1 MKINAFKTLPILA
14 ILAVPLAAQN
24 PSPYN
29 TPAPDDPNRMN
40 PISAPENAA
49 PPADSSATTM
59 QDRTMNDTST
69 ATTTPTTTTTSSS
82 TDSTSTDENAL
93 PQTAGP
99 LGLLALLAVGSAGS
113 ALGLRKARRQ

>member
-14 ILAVPLAAQN
+14 LLAVPLAAQTT

-49 PPADSSATTM
+49 PPAEDSATTTT
-59 QDRTMNDTST
+59 QDTQLNNTS
-69 ATTTPTTTTTSSS
+69 TTTTTETTTTT
-82 TDSTSTDENAL
+82 TDTTSTDENAL

-99 LGLLALLAVGSAGS
+99 LGLLALLALGSAGS
-113 ALGLRKARRQ
+113 AFGLRKARRQ